1 MNRTVRLSILAIVL
15 LVFPAF
21 LVSPVLSAASI
32 EFPGTK
38 SSWNGFDKYDF
49 KLPCGEFGERGCTV
63 VCPKEPADGNPWI
76 WRAVFFGHEP
86 QTEIAMLN
94 KGYYVAFISCTDLV
108 GSPQRVAQCNCLYK
122 FLVEKGLNKKTNL
135 LGMSRGGI
143 SSMNWA
149 IANPDC
155 VRSIYIDNPVLD
167 FKTWPGGFIVVGR
180 WQGDWQSVLNS
191 YGFKNDDEA
200 KAYKGN
206 PVDAFQPLAERK
218 VPILLMCGTA
228 DKVVPYEYNGK
239 LLYERYKD
247 AGGIVKL
254 VKKPGHDHHPHS
266 LKNPELIVDFYLNPP
281 TECSE
286 METTYNGSAQ

>member
-1 MNRTVRLSILAIVL
+1 MSRIIRFSLLTIAVL
-15 LVFPAF
+15 LIPT
-21 LVSPVLSAASI
+21 VLTAAGI
-32 EFPGTK
+32 DFPGAK

-49 KLPCGEFGERGCTV
+49 KLACGEFGERPCTV
-63 VCPKEPADGNPWI
+63 VCPKEPAEGNPWI

-94 KGYYVAFISCTDLV
+94 NGYYVAFISCTDLV

-122 FLVEKGLNKKTNL
+122 FLTEKGLNKKTNL

-167 FKTWPGGFIVVGR
+167 FKTWPGAILGNLNR
-180 WQGDWQSVLNS
+180 WEGDWQSVLNS

-206 PVDAFQPLAERK
+206 PVDAYGPLAERK

-228 DKVVPYEYNGK
+228 DKVVPFEFNGQP
-239 LLYERYKD
+239 LFERYKA

-266 LKNPELIVDFYLNPP
+266 LKDPKLIVDFYLNPP

-286 METTYNGSAQ
+286 METTYQGN